1 MMDLYAE
8 NILDHYRNPRNF
20 GSLKSCDY
28 KAKDANP
35 LCGDKLVMEIKVSGA
50 GKISEAKFHGI
61 GCAISQAS
69 ASMLT
74 EKLKGMT
81 LAQAGKIGND
91 DIYKMLAVPIS
102 QSRVKCA
109 LLGLSTLKKALRG
122 KKNASE
128 ARKKTPEASK
138 KTARKSN
145 K

>member
-1 MMDLYAE
+1 MDLYAE

-20 GSLKSCDY
+20 GTLKGCDH
-28 KAKDANP
+28 KAKGANP
-35 LCGDKLVMEIKVSGA
+35 MCGDKLIMELKA
-50 GKISEAKFHGI
+50 TQTGKISEAKFHGI

-81 LAQAGKIGND
+81 LAQAEKINND

-109 LLGLSTLKKALRG
+109 LLSLTTLKSALSGQVKVKVKAAKTG
-122 KKNASE
+122 KQSG
-128 ARKKTPEASK
+128 RKATK
-138 KTARKSN
+138 
-145 K
+145 